1 MGAAAVQQ
9 RTLTPAVMNQLKAED
24 VLANL
29 RALLPAVE
37 RVEYFGPL
45 SEEELKDM
53 LQSSRILANADSSKR
68 VPAKRIEAEQ
78 VAEREVYLAP
88 YDANNIYL
96 VGYASWGEVYSP
108 KDEAIIRLFNE
119 YFDGSMGSIV
129 FQEMRE
135 ARALCYASGANYTT
149 PSFKG
154 ETNYFYT
161 FILSQNDKLQECIE
175 TFESICNELPL
186 SQAAFDNAK
195 TSLLKSIE
203 QRRYVRMAPIT
214 YFVRYRDLGWDH
226 DYNEDIY
233 REVQDL
239 TLDDVV
245 AFQKEHVANRTYRY
259 LILGNE
265 NELDMNYLQSCGAIK
280 RLTLEDIFGY

>member
-1 MGAAAVQQ
+1 MSCSCHKHIF
-9 RTLTPAVMNQLKAED
+9 TFTEK
-24 VLANL
+24 
-29 RALLPAVE
+29 
-37 RVEYFGPL
+37 
-45 SEEELKDM
+45 ELKDM
-53 LQSSRILANADSSKR
+53 LQSSRILANADASKR

-135 ARALCYASGANYTT
+135 ARALCYASGANYAT

-154 ETNYFYT
+154 EKNYFYT

-175 TFESICNELPL
+175 TFDSICNTLPL

-195 TSLLKSIE
+195 TSLLKQIE

-233 REVQDL
+233 REVQNL
-239 TLDDVV
+239 TLDDVI
-245 AFQKEHVANRTYRY
+245 AFQKEHVADRTYRY

-265 NELDMNYLQSCGAIK
+265 KELDMNFLQSRGAIK
-280 RLTLEDIFGY
+280 RLTLEDIFVY